1 MFIFLYSLSK
11 CDVVTQ
17 CSLYPFSMGEVI
29 LICLL
34 QIKQDILSLV
44 PKAIRIVSANG
55 YLIAVNIYFSAIMG
69 SSVCCFMM
77 SIIWWFIYYV
87 LLAWAGEGVEDI
99 QVAVYRGKL
108 HILEWSGQGFIE
120 NKALMSEWD
129 FVCATLALAL
139 LHS

>member
-17 CSLYPFSMGEVI
+17 CSLYSFSTGEVI

-77 SIIWWFIYYV
+77 SIIRWFIYYG
-87 LLAWAGEGVEDI
+87 LLAG
-99 QVAVYRGKL
+99 
-108 HILEWSGQGFIE
+108 
-120 NKALMSEWD
+120 LMKVWKT
-129 FVCATLALAL
+129 FK
-139 LHS
+139 